1 MLQRGGY
8 RGFQARVFNADTI
21 QYGTNVT
28 VVTIPNLNL
37 QFNVWMANF
46 QAHFRPKFN
55 ILKKVLSCTSLQCN
69 KLQSVMPTEK
79 QSTYDMTQ

>member
-28 VVTIPNLNL
+28 VVTIPNLSL
-37 QFNVWMANF
+37 QFNV
-46 QAHFRPKFN
+46 
-55 ILKKVLSCTSLQCN
+55 
-69 KLQSVMPTEK
+69 
-79 QSTYDMTQ
+79 